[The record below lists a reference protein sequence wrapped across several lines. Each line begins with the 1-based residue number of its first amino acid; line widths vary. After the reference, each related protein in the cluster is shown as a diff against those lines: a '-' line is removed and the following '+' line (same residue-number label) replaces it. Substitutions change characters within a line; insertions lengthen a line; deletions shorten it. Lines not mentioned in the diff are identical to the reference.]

1 MNPFYS
7 PVARGILLRDMK
19 ARILLVDDHSMFREG
34 LGSLIG
40 ARTDMELVGNAEN
53 GKEAFRLVGE
63 LLPDLVIMDVSM
75 PEMNGI
81 ETTRMI
87 RSSFPAVRVI
97 GLSAHREHHVIVDM
111 LSAGASGYVLKD
123 SPFTELVEAIRSIER
138 AVVFIS
144 PAASGALIM
153 DLLPG
158 SGHPGSSAFSILTNR
173 EREILQSI
181 TEGKST
187 KEIASDLSLSVKTV
201 ETHRT
206 QLMDKL
212 DIHSVAELTKYAIR
226 EEITEA

>member
-1 MNPFYS
+1 
-7 PVARGILLRDMK
+7 MK
-19 ARILLVDDHSMFREG
+19 ERILLVDDHSMFREG
-34 LGSLIG
+34 LGALIG

-53 GKEAFRLVGE
+53 GKEAFHLVGA

-97 GLSAHREHHVIVDM
+97 GLSAHREHHVILDM

-123 SPFTELVEAIRSIER
+123 SPFTELVEAIRSIDKGV
-138 AVVFIS
+138 AFIS
-144 PAASGALIM
+144 PAASGSLIM
-153 DLLPG
+153 DLLRRNV
-158 SGHPGSSAFSILTNR
+158 HPGSSAFSILTSR

-187 KEIASDLSLSVKTV
+187 KEIASDLSLSVKTI

>member
-1 MNPFYS
+1 
-7 PVARGILLRDMK
+7 MK
-19 ARILLVDDHSMFREG
+19 ERILLVDDHSMFREG
-34 LGSLIG
+34 IGALIG
-40 ARTDMELVGNAEN
+40 ARPDLELVGNAEN

-63 LLPDLVIMDVSM
+63 LSPDLVIMDVTM

-87 RSSFPAVRVI
+87 RASFPSVRVI

-138 AVVFIS
+138 DVVFIS
-144 PAASGALIM
+144 PAASGSLIM
-153 DLLPG
+153 DLLRG
-158 SGHPGSSAFSILTNR
+158 SAHPGGSAFSILTNR

-187 KEIASDLSLSVKTV
+187 KEIASALSLSVKTV

>member
-1 MNPFYS
+1 
-7 PVARGILLRDMK
+7 
-19 ARILLVDDHSMFREG
+19 
-34 LGSLIG
+34 
-40 ARTDMELVGNAEN
+40 MELVGNAEN

-87 RSSFPAVRVI
+87 RASFPAVRVI

-123 SPFTELVEAIRSIER
+123 SPFTELVEAIRSIEKG
-138 AVVFIS
+138 VVFIS
-144 PAASGALIM
+144 PAASGSLIM
-153 DLLPG
+153 DLLRG
-158 SGHPGSSAFSILTNR
+158 NVHTGSSAFSILTNR

-187 KEIASDLSLSVKTV
+187 KEIASALSLSVKTI

>member
-1 MNPFYS
+1 
-7 PVARGILLRDMK
+7 MK

-34 LGSLIG
+34 LGALIG
-40 ARTDMELVGNAEN
+40 VRSDMELVGSAEN
-53 GKEAFRLVGE
+53 GKEALRLVGE
-63 LLPDLVIMDVSM
+63 LSPDFVIMDVSM

-97 GLSAHREHHVIVDM
+97 GLSGHREHHVIVDM
-111 LSAGASGYVLKD
+111 LNAGASGYVLKD
-123 SPFTELVEAIRSIER
+123 SPFTELVDAIRSLER
-138 AVVFIS
+138 DAVFIS
-144 PAASGALIM
+144 PAASGPLVM
-153 DLLPG
+153 ELLRGTERPG
-158 SGHPGSSAFSILTNR
+158 ERAFSILTNR
-173 EREILQSI
+173 ELEIVQSI

-187 KEIASDLSLSVKTV
+187 KEIAADLSLSVKTV

-206 QLMDKL
+206 QIMDKL

>member
-1 MNPFYS
+1 
-7 PVARGILLRDMK
+7 MK

-34 LGSLIG
+34 LGALIG
-40 ARTDMELVGNAEN
+40 ARPDMELVGGAEN
-53 GKEAFRLVGE
+53 GKEALRLVGE
-63 LLPDLVIMDVSM
+63 LSPDFVIMDVSM

-87 RSSFPAVRVI
+87 RASFPAVRVI
-97 GLSAHREHHVIVDM
+97 GLSCHREHHVIVDM

-123 SPFTELVEAIRSIER
+123 SPFGELVEAIRSLER
-138 AVVFIS
+138 DAVFIS
-144 PAASGALIM
+144 PAASGPLVM
-153 DLLPG
+153 ELLRGAGRPG
-158 SGHPGSSAFSILTNR
+158 ERAFSILTSR
-173 EREILQSI
+173 ELEILQSI

-187 KEIASDLSLSVKTV
+187 KEIAANLSLSVKTV

-206 QLMDKL
+206 QIMDKL